1 MKEHPI
7 PQDITGYRFHI
18 VGNMT
23 IKQFAEIGGGFLLAA
38 ILYKVGFP
46 PYIKYPLM
54 VLSAGVGAAMAFLPI
69 EERPLDHWIVTF
81 VQVLFRP
88 TQFYW
93 RRSATIPSYFLFEPS
108 RDLTPNDEV
117 DLSPARRERIHQFIS
132 SLNEGEAEV
141 QELGSDD
148 SLRLS
153 SILDTFNDE
162 SLNQLL
168 PVTTQATVTKPN
180 LVVRV
185 RQLREDKEAGEVDV
199 VPDQALAANSQPIQ
213 NPNDAGWNIQP
224 QFATD
229 IVEPPSQLQ
238 SSNLSA
244 SSKAPVAIPTSELT
258 AVIRSEQVDQNQAE
272 PTIDPSQTQPES
284 SEAVPLILTTPTQSP
299 IKDSV
304 DAQSGVYFNANLPF
318 PSTPTEP
325 NKLVGMVLSAQGD
338 MVPGAIIEVVDQND
352 NLARAVKS
360 NALGQF
366 FITTPL
372 ITGTYV
378 IKVDKDELQFAP
390 QELVVNNSI
399 LQPIELRAIAWRP
412 TTQSLNLQFS
422 LATSNNNFTPE
433 ELQPSH
439 PPPNLVCYKGSAL
452 CLKPRLP
459 APSSSWT
466 FMMWPTTS

>member
-23 IKQFAEIGGGFLLAA
+23 IKQFAEIGAGFLIAA

-54 VLSAGVGAAMAFLPI
+54 ALSAGVGAAMAFLPI
-69 EERPLDHWIVTF
+69 EERPLDHWIITF
-81 VQVLFRP
+81 FQVMFRP

-108 RDLTPNDEV
+108 QNLTVVDEV

-132 SLNEGEAEV
+132 SLNEGEAMP
-141 QELGSDD
+141 QDMGSDD
-148 SLRLS
+148 SVRLS
-153 SILDTFNDE
+153 SILDSFNDS

-168 PVTTQATVTKPN
+168 PVTTQSTATKPN

-185 RQLREDKEAGEVDV
+185 RQLREDKDTDKVGEEINQI
-199 VPDQALAANSQPIQ
+199 PDLNPLDLSQQLAPSSPEGSEDSVLVALPTTPPVASGFQANAVTHHSTN
-213 NPNDAGWNIQP
+213 
-224 QFATD
+224 TT
-229 IVEPPSQLQ
+229 
-238 SSNLSA
+238 
-244 SSKAPVAIPTSELT
+244 PVAIPTTELTVITRSDQPDLNQTT
-258 AVIRSEQVDQNQAE
+258 AVIDPP
-272 PTIDPSQTQPES
+272 PTETETNIAT
-284 SEAVPLILTTPTQSP
+284 PLILTSPTQP
-299 IKDSV
+299 TIKDSV
-304 DAQSGVYFNANLPF
+304 TAQSSVQFNSNLPF

-325 NKLVGMVLSAQGD
+325 NKLVGMVLSTQGD

-378 IKVDKDELQFAP
+378 IRVDKDELQFSP

-399 LQPIELRAIAWRP
+399 LQPIELRAVA
-412 TTQSLNLQFS
+412 
-422 LATSNNNFTPE
+422 
-433 ELQPSH
+433 
-439 PPPNLVCYKGSAL
+439 
-452 CLKPRLP
+452 
-459 APSSSWT
+459 
-466 FMMWPTTS
+466 

>member
-23 IKQFAEIGGGFLLAA
+23 IKQFAEIGAGFLIAA

-54 VLSAGVGAAMAFLPI
+54 VMSAALGAAMAFLPI
-69 EERPLDHWIVTF
+69 EERPLDHWIITF
-81 VQVLFRP
+81 FQVMFRP

-108 RDLTPNDEV
+108 KDLTPNDEV
-117 DLSPARRERIHQFIS
+117 DLSPARRERIHQFLS
-132 SLNEGEAEV
+132 SLNEGQAEPQDV
-141 QELGSDD
+141 SGDD
-148 SLRLS
+148 ALRLS
-153 SILDTFNDE
+153 SILDSFNDS

-168 PVTTQATVTKPN
+168 PVTTQTTATKPN

-185 RQLREDKEAGEVDV
+185 RQLREDREAEEVHEEIS
-199 VPDQALAANSQPIQ
+199 QASDLN
-213 NPNDAGWNIQP
+213 
-224 QFATD
+224 
-229 IVEPPSQLQ
+229 L
-238 SSNLSA
+238 SNLSQQLAPDSPRDPIVVA
-244 SSKAPVAIPTSELT
+244 SPTPTPIASDFQTNVVAHHPTNTAPVVIPTTELT
-258 AVIRSEQVDQNQAE
+258 VVTRSDQLDLNQSAA
-272 PTIDPSQTQPES
+272 PTDPNPTATETDM
-284 SEAVPLILTTPTQSP
+284 ATPLILTSPTQP
-299 IKDSV
+299 TIKDSV
-304 DAQSGVYFNANLPF
+304 TAQSSVQFNINLPF

-378 IKVDKDELQFAP
+378 IRVDKDELQFAP

-399 LQPIELRAIAWRP
+399 LQPIELRAIA
-412 TTQSLNLQFS
+412 
-422 LATSNNNFTPE
+422 
-433 ELQPSH
+433 
-439 PPPNLVCYKGSAL
+439 
-452 CLKPRLP
+452 
-459 APSSSWT
+459 
-466 FMMWPTTS
+466 

>member
-23 IKQFAEIGGGFLLAA
+23 IKQFAEIGGGFLIAA

-93 RRSATIPSYFLFEPS
+93 RRMAVIPSYFLFEPAQNQ
-108 RDLTPNDEV
+108 LPTDEV

-132 SLNEGEAEV
+132 SLNEGEVAN
-141 QELGSDD
+141 SDYSPDD
-148 SLRLS
+148 SVRMS
-153 SILDTFNDE
+153 NILDAFNDPTVN
-162 SLNQLL
+162 SLL
-168 PVTTQATVTKPN
+168 PVTTQTTVTKPN

-185 RQLREDKEAGEVDV
+185 RQLREEKAPETVAQDDLNTGVTPLQDWPLLSPPNTSAAIETVQSVQLDQVVSPAAPTQVGSAQILIPASELSVVTRSDQVMPPTPEEVAATQADL
-199 VPDQALAANSQPIQ
+199 DQA
-213 NPNDAGWNIQP
+213 NP
-224 QFATD
+224 
-229 IVEPPSQLQ
+229 
-238 SSNLSA
+238 
-244 SSKAPVAIPTSELT
+244 T
-258 AVIRSEQVDQNQAE
+258 A
-272 PTIDPSQTQPES
+272 
-284 SEAVPLILTTPTQSP
+284 PLILTTPTQSP
-299 IKDSV
+299 LKDGV
-304 DAQSGVYFNANLPF
+304 EAQSAVQFNTNLPF
-318 PSTPTEP
+318 PSAPTEP
-325 NKLVGMVLSAQGD
+325 NKLVGMVLSPQGD
-338 MVPGAIIEVVDQND
+338 MVPGAIIEVVDEND

-399 LQPIELRAIAWRP
+399 LQPIELRA
-412 TTQSLNLQFS
+412 
-422 LATSNNNFTPE
+422 TS
-433 ELQPSH
+433 
-439 PPPNLVCYKGSAL
+439 
-452 CLKPRLP
+452 
-459 APSSSWT
+459 
-466 FMMWPTTS
+466 

>member
-23 IKQFAEIGGGFLLAA
+23 IKQFAEIGAGFLIAA

-54 VLSAGVGAAMAFLPI
+54 VMSAALGAAMAFLPI
-69 EERPLDHWIVTF
+69 EERPLDHWIITF
-81 VQVLFRP
+81 FQVMFRP

-108 RDLTPNDEV
+108 KDLTPNDEV
-117 DLSPARRERIHQFIS
+117 DLSPARRERIHQFLS
-132 SLNEGEAEV
+132 SLKDGQAEPQDV
-141 QELGSDD
+141 SGDD
-148 SLRLS
+148 ALRLS
-153 SILDTFNDE
+153 SILDNFNDS

-168 PVTTQATVTKPN
+168 PVTTQTTATKPN

-185 RQLREDKEAGEVDV
+185 RQLREDREAEEVHEEIS
-199 VPDQALAANSQPIQ
+199 QASDLN
-213 NPNDAGWNIQP
+213 
-224 QFATD
+224 
-229 IVEPPSQLQ
+229 L
-238 SSNLSA
+238 SNLSQQLA
-244 SSKAPVAIPTSELT
+244 SDSPRDPIVVASPTPTPIASDFQTNVVAHHPTNAVPVVVPTTELT
-258 AVIRSEQVDQNQAE
+258 VVTRSDQLDLNQSAT
-272 PTIDPSQTQPES
+272 PTDPNPTATETDM
-284 SEAVPLILTTPTQSP
+284 ATPLILTSPTQP
-299 IKDSV
+299 TIKDSV
-304 DAQSGVYFNANLPF
+304 TAQSSVQFNINLPF

-378 IKVDKDELQFAP
+378 IRVDKDELQFAP

-399 LQPIELRAIAWRP
+399 LQPIELRAIA
-412 TTQSLNLQFS
+412 
-422 LATSNNNFTPE
+422 
-433 ELQPSH
+433 
-439 PPPNLVCYKGSAL
+439 
-452 CLKPRLP
+452 
-459 APSSSWT
+459 
-466 FMMWPTTS
+466 

>member
-23 IKQFAEIGGGFLLAA
+23 IKQFAEIGAGFVIAA
-38 ILYKVGFP
+38 ILYKIGFP

-54 VLSAGVGAAMAFLPI
+54 ALSAGLGAAMAFLPI
-69 EERPLDHWIVTF
+69 EERPLDHWIITF
-81 VQVLFRP
+81 FQVMFRP

-108 RDLTPNDEV
+108 KNITPNDEV

-132 SLNEGEAEV
+132 SLNEGEAEPLDV
-141 QELGSDD
+141 VGDD
-148 SLRLS
+148 AMRLS
-153 SILDTFNDE
+153 SILDSFNDP

-168 PVTTQATVTKPN
+168 PTTTQTTATKPN

-185 RQLREDKEAGEVDV
+185 RQLREDKDVDEVNEEIN
-199 VPDQALAANSQPIQ
+199 LASNPSLSGLSQQ
-213 NPNDAGWNIQP
+213 LA
-224 QFATD
+224 
-229 IVEPPSQLQ
+229 PSQVDNSVLVT
-238 SSNLSA
+238 LPTTTPVA
-244 SSKAPVAIPTSELT
+244 SDFQTDTVVHYSTNATPVAIPTTELT
-258 AVIRSEQVDQNQAE
+258 VVTRSDQLDFNQSTTTVDPA
-272 PTIDPSQTQPES
+272 PTETETNVT
-284 SEAVPLILTTPTQSP
+284 APLILTPPTQP
-299 IKDSV
+299 AIKDAV
-304 DAQSGVYFNANLPF
+304 TAQSSVQFNINLPF

-378 IKVDKDELQFAP
+378 IRVDKDELQFAP

-399 LQPIELRAIAWRP
+399 LQPIELRAIA
-412 TTQSLNLQFS
+412 
-422 LATSNNNFTPE
+422 
-433 ELQPSH
+433 
-439 PPPNLVCYKGSAL
+439 
-452 CLKPRLP
+452 
-459 APSSSWT
+459 
-466 FMMWPTTS
+466 